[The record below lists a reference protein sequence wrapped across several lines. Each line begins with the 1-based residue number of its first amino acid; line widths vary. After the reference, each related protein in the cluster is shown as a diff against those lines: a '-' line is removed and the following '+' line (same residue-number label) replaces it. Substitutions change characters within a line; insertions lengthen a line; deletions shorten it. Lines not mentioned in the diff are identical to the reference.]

1 MLFRYCNDLSDCP
14 QLLLNLG
21 NLRQSLCFKSLF
33 VPGVCCPKSA
43 DHNLVSAP
51 LYTSTTSTTPATTTT
66 TTTTYKPVTFAS
78 IYYNTDTPA
87 TPKPVATTSISA
99 VLSNN
104 PLPAIVNNYVDS
116 DECGQPESAKF
127 RVVGGEE
134 ALPGRWP
141 WMAAIFLHGSR
152 RTEFWCGGSL
162 ISSTHVLT
170 AAHCTR
176 DSRQRP

>member
-1 MLFRYCNDLSDCP
+1 M
-14 QLLLNLG
+14 
-21 NLRQSLCFKSLF
+21 
-33 VPGVCCPKSA
+33 PGVCCPKTS
-43 DHNLVSAP
+43 LESAP
-51 LYTSTTSTTPATTTT
+51 NPILTTTASPFHSTTQSQ
-66 TTTTYKPVTFAS
+66 PVTFAS
-78 IYYNTDTPA
+78 IYYNTEKPTTPR
-87 TPKPVATTSISA
+87 PISTTSIST
-99 VLSNN
+99 VLTSKPVILPPINIPSLPN
-104 PLPAIVNNYVDS
+104 LPAVVNNYVDS
-116 DECGQPESAKF
+116 EGKILSISIKTDYDIFLKYLDCGQPESAKF

-141 WMAAIFLHGSR
+141 WMAAIFLHGAR